1 MSRHLKQHLLLLL
14 LSAII
19 YPAFAQDSI
28 TVKIHPS
35 YGRANGI
42 HHWLLGENY
51 RKEWSMEIRL
61 PVVHLSSWR
70 GGLRPEKLGGGMETK
85 SLRMV
90 DAEGRE
96 WVIRSV
102 EKVPDLV
109 LPERLRQTFAKD
121 LVDDAT
127 SAMNPFAALL
137 VPPVADAVQVPHN
150 NPIICY
156 VAPDKALGEFEKTF
170 AGTVALLEER
180 APYKKSDNTPE
191 VVQQLVAD
199 NNNTYD
205 AVGFLKAR
213 MIDLLFADWD
223 RHEDQWRWHSVS
235 YGKGQKFIAIPRD
248 RDQVISVTQGVLPS
262 LVKEIYTMP
271 RVPGFTPT
279 IRKPR
284 HYFFKSAFLNALPAS
299 QLSHADWT
307 AAVQDFVTAVSDP
320 VLEQAL
326 ARLPAPVYRLRHD
339 TLLHMLRSR
348 RDGLPAAME
357 DYYRFIGE
365 IVDVRLSDKAEK
377 VVLTDEGEGV
387 RLVVRRAEDDSTLV
401 SKLYPSTITRQLR
414 IYTMDGNDSVTIDHS
429 TAGIKVRLITAGGT
443 KVISAGAGG
452 RRVDTGARRVDAG
465 GRPVDVYGRTDNLAF
480 PDGTAGLRLHLSND
494 SANTAFSP
502 VNMYNLTY
510 PLINAGLNSDDGF
523 LLGAGFRLVRQKGF
537 RQDPYSAMYELTLT
551 HSFSSKAFKLFYRSE
566 WIKAVGKADITLQ
579 TEINAPN
586 NTINFFGLGNE
597 TKYPKELGVKYYRAR
612 FSTYDLSPA
621 LRWRGKKYWSISAGP
636 ALQYYT
642 YDKDDNDGRLIS
654 QPGIVGTYDSLT
666 LDKHKLHL
674 GGALNFTFDSRKDK
688 LLPNS
693 GFLLSLTLKTYK
705 GMGDFA
711 RDYGRFEPVAGYDQ
725 SLNAAGTIVVSD
737 RVGGIVSIGNPAFYQ
752 LAFLGGQGNLLGFR
766 QYRFAGRNAFYNNF
780 EARAKLA
787 DVSSYIFPGELG
799 LVGFFDVGRVWSD
812 NDASDTWHNGQG
824 GGIYYAPARLAVI
837 RLIAGHS
844 TEGWFPYIS
853 LGVRF

>member
-1 MSRHLKQHLLLLL
+1 MSSHVKKQLLLLL
-14 LSAII
+14 LSYII
-19 YPAFAQDSI
+19 YPALAQDSI

-42 HHWLLGENY
+42 HRWLLGENY
-51 RKEWSMEIRL
+51 RKEWSMDMRL

-85 SLRMV
+85 SLRMT

-150 NPIICY
+150 DPIICY
-156 VAPDKALGEFEKTF
+156 IAPDKALGEFEKTF
-170 AGTVALLEER
+170 AGTVALVEER

-191 VVQQLVAD
+191 VIQKLVAD

-205 AVGFLKAR
+205 AVMFLKAR

-223 RHEDQWRWHSVS
+223 RHEDQWRWHSVPC
-235 YGKGQKFIAIPRD
+235 GKGEKFIPIPRD
-248 RDQVISVTQGVLPS
+248 RDQVISVTQGVLPG
-262 LVKEIYTMP
+262 LVKGIYTMP
-271 RVPGFTPT
+271 RVPGFTEK

-284 HYFFKSAFLNALPAS
+284 HYFFKSAFLNAHPAS
-299 QLSHADWT
+299 QLSHEDWT
-307 AAVQDFVTAVSDP
+307 ATVQAFVAAVGDP

-339 TLLHMLRSR
+339 TLLHLLKSR

-365 IVDVRLSDKAEK
+365 IVDVRLSDKTEK

-387 RLVVRRAEDDSTLV
+387 RLVVRRGEDDSTLV
-401 SKLYPSTITRQLR
+401 SKVYPSAITRQLR
-414 IYTMDGNDSVTIDHS
+414 IYTMDGNDSVRIDHS
-429 TAGIKVRLITAGGT
+429 TAPVKVKLITAGGA
-443 KVISAGAGG
+443 KVVSTGAGG
-452 RRVDTGARRVDAG
+452 RL
-465 GRPVDVYGRTDNLAF
+465 VDVYGRKDNLAF
-480 PDGTAGLRLHLSND
+480 PEGTAGMRLHLSND
-494 SANTAFSP
+494 SANTAFGP
-502 VNMYNLTY
+502 VNMYNLTF

-523 LLGAGFRLVRQKGF
+523 LLGAGFRWVRQKGF

-566 WIKAVGKADITLQ
+566 WIKAVGKTDITLQ
-579 TEINAPN
+579 AEINAPN
-586 NTINFFGLGNE
+586 NTINFFGLGNG
-597 TKYPKELGVKYYRAR
+597 TVYPKDAGVKYYRAR
-612 FSTYDLSPA
+612 FSTFDLSPA
-621 LRWRGKKYWSISAGP
+621 LRWRGKKNWSISAGP
-636 ALQYYT
+636 ALQYYA
-642 YDKDDNDGRLIS
+642 YDKDDNIGRLIS

-666 LDKHKLHL
+666 LEKSKLHL
-674 GGALNFTFDSRKDK
+674 GGKLNFTFDSRKDK

-693 GFLLSLTLKTYK
+693 GLLVSFSLNAYK

-711 RDYGRFEPVAGYDQ
+711 RDFGRFEPVAGFDQ

-737 RVGGIVSIGNPAFYQ
+737 RVGGIISIGNPAFYQ

-799 LVGFFDVGRVWSD
+799 LVGFFDLGRVWSD
-812 NDASDTWHNGQG
+812 NDALETWHHGEG

>member
-1 MSRHLKQHLLLLL
+1 MPRYLQRPFLFLFFCCKM
-14 LSAII
+14 
-19 YPAFAQDSI
+19 YPTFAQDSI

-35 YGRANGI
+35 YGRANGV

-51 RKEWSMEIRL
+51 RKEWSMEVRL
-61 PVVHLSSWR
+61 PVVHVSIWH
-70 GGLRPEKLGGGMETK
+70 GGLRPDKLGGGMETR
-85 SLRMV
+85 SLRMT

-102 EKVPDLV
+102 EKVPDLA
-109 LPERLRQTFAKD
+109 LPERFRQTFAKD

-137 VPPVADAVQVPHN
+137 VPPVADAVGVPHN
-150 NPIICY
+150 DPIICFI
-156 VAPDKALGEFEKTF
+156 APDGALGEYQKTF
-170 AGTVALLEER
+170 AGTVALLEAR

-191 VVQQLVAD
+191 VVEKLVAD

-223 RHEDQWRWHSVS
+223 RHEDQWRWHSMP
-235 YGKGQKFIAIPRD
+235 YGKGQKFVAIPRD
-248 RDQVISVTQGVLPS
+248 RDQVISVTQGVLPG
-262 LVKEIYTMP
+262 LVKDIYTMP

-284 HYFFKSAFLNALPAS
+284 HYFFKSAFLNWHPAS
-299 QLSHADWT
+299 QLSHEEWT
-307 AAVQDFVTAVSDP
+307 AAVQGFVTAVNDS
-320 VLEQAL
+320 VLERSL
-326 ARLPAPVYRLRHD
+326 AQLPPPVYRLRHD

-348 RDGLPAAME
+348 REELPAAME

-365 IVDVRLSDKAEK
+365 IVDIRLSDKAEK
-377 VVLTDEGEGV
+377 VVLTGEGEGV
-387 RLVVRRAEDDSTLV
+387 KVVVRRGEDDSTLV
-401 SKLYPSTITRQLR
+401 SKVYPVAITRELR
-414 IYTMDGNDSVTIDHS
+414 IYTMDGTDSVWIDHP
-429 TAGIKVRLITAGGT
+429 AARIKVRLITAGGT
-443 KVISAGAGG
+443 KVISTGAGAGT
-452 RRVDTGARRVDAG
+452 VSTGSG
-465 GRPVDVYGRTDNLAF
+465 GKPVSVYGRTDNLTF
-480 PDGTAGLRLHLSND
+480 PQGAAGLRLHLSND

-502 VNMYNLTY
+502 VNMYNLTF

-523 LLGAGFRLVRQKGF
+523 LLGAGFRWVRQKGF

-551 HSFSSKAFKLFYRSE
+551 HSFSSDAFKMFYRSE
-566 WIKAVGKADITLQ
+566 WIRAVGSADITLQ

-586 NTINFFGLGNE
+586 NTINYFGLGNG
-597 TKYPKELGVKYYRAR
+597 TVYPKSAGVKFYRAR
-612 FSTYDLSPA
+612 FSTYDLNPA
-621 LRWRGKKYWSISAGP
+621 LRWRGKKYWSVSAGP
-636 ALQYYT
+636 ALEYYT
-642 YDKDDNDGRLIS
+642 YDRDDNAGRLIS
-654 QPGIVGTYDSLT
+654 QPGIVGTYDSLS
-666 LDKHKLHL
+666 LDKRKLHL
-674 GGALNFTFDSRKDK
+674 GGALNFTFDSRKNK
-688 LLPNS
+688 LLPTQ

-705 GMGDFA
+705 GMGDST
-711 RDYGRFEPVAGYDQ
+711 RDFGRLEPVAGIDQ

-752 LAFLGGQGNLLGFR
+752 LAYLGGQGNLLGFR

-787 DVSSYIFPGELG
+787 DISSYIFPGELG

-812 NDASDTWHNGQG
+812 NDASDTWHDGQG
-824 GGIYYAPARLAVI
+824 GGIYYSPAQLTVI